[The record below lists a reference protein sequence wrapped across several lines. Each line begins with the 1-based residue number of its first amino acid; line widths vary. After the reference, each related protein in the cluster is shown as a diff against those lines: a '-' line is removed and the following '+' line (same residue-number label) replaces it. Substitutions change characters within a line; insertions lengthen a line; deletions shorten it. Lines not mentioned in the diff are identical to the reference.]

1 MERWAEVELLEA
13 EVSVHYEDGVTGRRY
28 AGSMTQGARTERVGE
43 EFREILAEE
52 IQKLKD
58 PRVGFV
64 TVTGVRVSPD
74 LRHAWV
80 SYTALGDDKA
90 QGRAAA
96 RRSGRRPRTC
106 AAALGRQ
113 VRLKFLPEL
122 EFEEDQTLRAG
133 PADRR
138 AHRRSSTGRSEP
150 NERRRPRT
158 RRPRC
163 WPGPPRWRSRAT

>member
-1 MERWAEVELLEA
+1 MP
-13 EVSVHYEDGVTGRRY
+13 
-28 AGSMTQGARTERVGE
+28 QGARVKRVGE

-80 SYTALGDDKA
+80 AYTALGDDSA
-90 QGRAAA
+90 RAASRA
-96 RRSGRRPRTC
+96 AIRSATPHLR
-106 AAALGRQ
+106 AALGRQ

-122 EFEEDQTLRAG
+122 EFEEDNTTEQAERIESLIAQV
-133 PADRR
+133 RR
-138 AHRRSSTGRSEP
+138 TDGDE
-150 NERRRPRT
+150 
-158 RRPRC
+158 
-163 WPGPPRWRSRAT
+163 